1 MALKAMVQISTKT
14 RQHDKPSQPSKHL
27 KTYTTPLA
35 ESSGAIAIAIA
46 AATPAAALAPSPPL
60 PGKIH
65 PLKKHQ
71 GGGNPT
77 TRASKQQAIGR
88 FAPARVHG
96 HEAEARRTKSRGGGR
111 AEHVRAMQNQRR
123 RRPRTSPSEARPRWC
138 GDDELGRVET
148 PSPVFRSA
156 CGVVRVQRPPGARL
170 GRVVSG
176 GVSDGFIYTY
186 K

>member
-27 KTYTTPLA
+27 KTYTAPLA

-46 AATPAAALAPSPPL
+46 AATPAAALAPRPPR
-60 PGKIH
+60 PGQKN
-65 PLKKHQ
+65 PRKKHQ